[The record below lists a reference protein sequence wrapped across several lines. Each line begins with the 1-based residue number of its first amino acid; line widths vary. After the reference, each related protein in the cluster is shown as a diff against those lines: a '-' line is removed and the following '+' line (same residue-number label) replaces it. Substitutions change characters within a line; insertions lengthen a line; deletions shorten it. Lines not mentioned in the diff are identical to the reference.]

1 MGSPPPTRFHL
12 VGQLTIFSPDAIWAT
27 FSLLNKSIWEGIPEG
42 SPFLLSIVQI
52 NPPWNSG
59 TIFTSKKGQNLFGQG
74 VPPIWTMLK
83 RKVFFWD
90 PFPYRQR
97 ISTPMLTDLNDDQF
111 LAATVFPPP
120 LPKQCD
126 TDVFWTH
133 VTIAPDAIICI

>member
-74 VPPIWTMLK
+74 VPPIWK
-83 RKVFFWD
+83 
-90 PFPYRQR
+90 
-97 ISTPMLTDLNDDQF
+97 SSLTRNASNTDTNVND
-111 LAATVFPPP
+111 VGVR
-120 LPKQCD
+120 C
-126 TDVFWTH
+126 VR
-133 VTIAPDAIICI
+133 